1 MSEHHTPGSA
11 DSPHDQHV
19 VEKLGYEARD
29 ILGSRRSIFYYA
41 AMHFGLVVL
50 TGVVVFVIYWIIA
63 RNSPGFD
70 PQRQGGA
77 SSSEAAKL
85 QKDPGP
91 DMKAYRQSADEKLNG
106 YGWVDESRGLVHVPI
121 EKAIEI
127 TAAQGLSHRPEGS
140 Q

>member
-41 AMHFGLVVL
+41 AMHFGLVVAM
-50 TGVVVFVIYWIIA
+50 GIVVVVVYWFIA
-63 RNSPGFD
+63 RNSPSFD
-70 PQRQGGA
+70 PPRAEQMSPEG
-77 SSSEAAKL
+77 AKL
-85 QKDPGP
+85 QRDPGP
-91 DMKAYRQSADEKLNG
+91 DMASYLHTSEEKLNG
-106 YGWVDESRGLVHVPI
+106 YGWADESKGLVHIPI
-121 EKAIEI
+121 EKAMEM
-127 TAAQGLSHRPEGS
+127 AAGANMPHRAEGT